1 MAKRA
6 FLPGTLAS
14 VDGFSSEN
22 RNKAERLH
30 VAVRGKGKGIVL
42 VVEDEPLIMLE
53 LEQMLGELGWH
64 AAHLASDIDRAVQ
77 LAENEALDLAVLDV
91 NVKGRTSF
99 VVARIL
105 EKRNVPIILATG
117 YSTNVITDSY
127 PRAVY
132 LQKPYVKS
140 DLAQAVERA
149 IDRAPLDDERR
160 RA

>member
-1 MAKRA
+1 MR
-6 FLPGTLAS
+6 P
-14 VDGFSSEN
+14 
-22 RNKAERLH
+22 R
-30 VAVRGKGKGIVL
+30 VAARGKERGIVL

-64 AAHLASDIDRAVQ
+64 AAYLAGDIDKAMEF
-77 LAENEALDLAVLDV
+77 AEHEVLDLAILDV
-91 NVKGRTSF
+91 NVKGKTSF
-99 VVARIL
+99 AVAHIL

-117 YSTNVITDSY
+117 YSTDVIAENY

-140 DLAQAVERA
+140 DLARALERA
-149 IDRAPLDDERR
+149 VNHAPEDDERR

>member
-1 MAKRA
+1 VS
-6 FLPGTLAS
+6 G
-14 VDGFSSEN
+14 
-22 RNKAERLH
+22 
-30 VAVRGKGKGIVL
+30 RGKKKGIVL

-64 AAHLASDIDRAVQ
+64 PTYLASDIDRAIE
-77 LAENEALDLAVLDV
+77 LAENEVLDLAILDV

-105 EKRNVPIILATG
+105 EKKNVPIILATG
-117 YSTNVITDSY
+117 YSTSVITDSY
-127 PRAVY
+127 PHAVY

-140 DLAQAVERA
+140 DLARALKRA
-149 IDRAPLDDERR
+149 IDHTPLDDERR